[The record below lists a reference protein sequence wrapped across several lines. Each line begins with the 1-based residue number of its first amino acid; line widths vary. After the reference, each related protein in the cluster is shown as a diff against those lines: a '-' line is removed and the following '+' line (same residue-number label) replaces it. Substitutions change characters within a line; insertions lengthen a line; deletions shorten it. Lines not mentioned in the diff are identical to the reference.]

1 MSIWIDI
8 ADAIVSEL
16 NNPAVGWSL
25 AFTAKRYYLP
35 VFKLTDLRELHVS
48 VVPAGM
54 DVEMLS
60 RVSKQYDTRIDVA
73 VQQKPEAEGDTE
85 AARQADLLLKFDAL
99 AALTDEIEDHF
110 TGKLLPGLEAQTCIG
125 VENIPIYSP
134 EHMERFEQFTSV
146 LRFAFRG
153 SQ

>member
-1 MSIWIDI
+1 MSVWINI
-8 ADAIVSEL
+8 AAAVVAEL

-25 AFTAKRYYLP
+25 AFTAKRHYLP

-54 DVEMLS
+54 DVDVMS
-60 RVSKQYDTRIDVA
+60 RGGKQYDTRIDVA

-99 AALTDEIEDHF
+99 VALTDEIEDHF
-110 TGKLLPGLEAQTCIG
+110 TGHRLPGLEAQTCVG
-125 VENIPIYSP
+125 VENLPIYSP
-134 EHMERFEQFTSV
+134 EHMERFAQFTSV

-153 SQ
+153 SR